1 MKTAPTRFANLL
13 ATAALIAVA
22 CFVAS
27 PTPDATGAPG
37 VNNWS
42 VATEPTPT
50 GSWYAV
56 DYADGQFVALGHSP
70 YVAVSPNGATWSE
83 YPVPAG
89 SWQSVSYGN
98 GHFVALSSTV
108 ASSEELVSSN
118 GTSWRALPGP
128 AGSWSAVTYG
138 EGRFVAVSSTGQ
150 IDTSTNGTQWT
161 QEWNH
166 GNLDFT
172 SVAYGGG
179 NFIATDAALGAV
191 GISTNGVQWSRLFPA
206 RTTVTDWGAV
216 VYGDGE
222 FVVLDGSSSGY
233 VATSVYGYVWTLHAL
248 EPVEAVDGATFGCGD
263 FVGVGQS
270 DETDENFMSS
280 TSGTAWTTTVAPIDA
295 TSTWTAVGYGAHRFV
310 TVDATGDIA
319 WSKTTANCSAIVPTP
334 PQQVSGNIHSGKVW
348 TYMHPP
354 SSAGGAPVNSY
365 RVNVSNGTVIRH
377 CSAPVY
383 FEPNCIIAGLANHQV
398 YYLTAQSHNRFGYSV
413 ATDPEFVIPTAS
425 LNLAAIS
432 STPVV
437 AHGDAV
443 VVQVTGVR
451 ANNEGIYP
459 ITTITVHVGAALAHC
474 HPNPFGEC
482 LLTVSNPPVGLD
494 AIYATYSGFG
504 RSYQS
509 PTSHVRVQS

>member
-1 MKTAPTRFANLL
+1 MDLV
-13 ATAALIAVA
+13 ATAALVAVV
-22 CFVAS
+22 CLVAS
-27 PTPDATGAPG
+27 PTPIATGST
-37 VNNWS
+37 NWN
-42 VATEPTPT
+42 VATAPSPT
-50 GSWYAV
+50 GNWYAV
-56 DYADGQFVALGHSP
+56 GYGDGQFVALGHSP
-70 YVAVSPNGATWSE
+70 DVAVSPNGATWSE
-83 YPVPAG
+83 DPVPAG
-89 SWQSVSYGN
+89 SWQSVAYGD
-98 GHFVALSSTV
+98 GRFVALSSTA
-108 ASSEELVSSN
+108 ASSEEIVSSN
-118 GTSWRALPGP
+118 GSNWTALTGP
-128 AGSWSAVTYG
+128 AGPWAALTFG
-138 EGRFVAVSSTGQ
+138 GGRFVTVSSNGL
-150 IDTSTNGTQWT
+150 IDTSTNGTHWT
-161 QEWNH
+161 QAWH
-166 GNLDFT
+166 HTNLDFT

-179 NFIATDAALGAV
+179 HFIATDSAMGAV

-206 RTTVTDWGAV
+206 RNTVTDWGAV

-222 FVVLDGSSSGY
+222 FVVLDGANSGY
-233 VATSVYGYVWTLHAL
+233 VATSVSGYVWTLHAL
-248 EPVEAVDGATFGCGD
+248 EPVEAVDSATFGCGA

-270 DETDENFMSS
+270 GASGENFMSS
-280 TSGTAWTTTVAPIDA
+280 TSATAWTTATAPIDA
-295 TSTWTAVGYGAHRFV
+295 TATWTAVSYGAHRFV
-310 TVDATGDIA
+310 AVDALGDMA
-319 WSKTTANCSAIVPTP
+319 WSKTTADCAAIVPTP

-365 RVNVSNGTVIRH
+365 RVNISTGTVTRH

-383 FEPNCIIAGLANHQV
+383 FEPNCIIAGLVNHRV

-425 LNLAAIS
+425 LNFAAIS

-459 ITTITVHVGAALAHC
+459 VTTITVHVGAAIASC

-482 LLTVSNPPVGLD
+482 LLTVSNPPVGAD

-509 PTSHVRVQS
+509 PTSHVVVHS